1 MISCLFL
8 SLSQAIVFF
17 LNYTAEEHIS
27 KAELR
32 LTDMA
37 DALQTDWIPLALQ
50 LGLTSTDINLIQ
62 SDYDLLSEQVSGLV
76 KSLTLS
82 LTNS

>member
-1 MISCLFL
+1 MVLDCD
-8 SLSQAIVFF
+8 A
-17 LNYTAEEHIS
+17 AEEHIS

-50 LGLTSTDINLIQ
+50 LGMTPADINVIQ
-62 SDYDLLSEQVSGLV
+62 SDFDFLSEQVGCISDHV
-76 KSLTLS
+76 QF
-82 LTNS
+82 